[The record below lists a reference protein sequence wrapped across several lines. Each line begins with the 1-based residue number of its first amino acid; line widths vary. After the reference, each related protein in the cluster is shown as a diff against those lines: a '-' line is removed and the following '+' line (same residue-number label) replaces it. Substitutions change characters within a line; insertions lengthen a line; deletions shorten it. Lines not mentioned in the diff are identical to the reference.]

1 VERTRLGK
9 GKKPVER
16 VRMDCLTQTQSV
28 GRPRGSPGV
37 VGTSVAAAAAVVVG
51 VTAVAVADVTIPL
64 VVEQVESEP
73 VVVLATL
80 AVPATLV
87 VDAPSHSVVEPIG
100 PAWPVAEPVA
110 AKG

>member
-1 VERTRLGK
+1 
-9 GKKPVER
+9 
-16 VRMDCLTQTQSV
+16 MDCLTQTRSA
-28 GRPRGSPGV
+28 GRSRGSPGV
-37 VGTSVAAAAAVVVG
+37 VRTFVVVAAAAAVVGG

-64 VVEQVESEP
+64 VVEQVETEP

-80 AVPATLV
+80 AVPVTLAV
-87 VDAPSHSVVEPIG
+87 GAPTHSVVEPIG